1 VRLTA
6 SYRRSLRRRHLR
18 TLTPTLT
25 THTVLADNTGTT
37 ARQRLRLILPGG
49 RVGALPTALRRR
61 PNGSRVA

>member
-25 THTVLADNTGTT
+25 THTVLADNTSTT
-37 ARQRLRLILPGG
+37 ARQRLRLILPGAG
-49 RVGALPTALRRR
+49 
-61 PNGSRVA
+61 